1 MDELYFVTGNKG
13 KVGEAQA
20 ILGFPVQIA
29 DIDLDEVQ
37 SLDPEYVVRKKVEA
51 AYAVL
56 QKPLFVDDVSLH
68 VNAWGGFPGPLV
80 KHVRFKGDNELLLK
94 LLQQED
100 DRSVVVKAIIGF
112 HDGEK
117 VHTFTGEL
125 EAEIVREER
134 GERGW
139 GFDSII
145 IPKGDT
151 RTWAEMTLEEKN
163 RTTHRR
169 KALDKFKQ
177 YLEERGLMQG
187 KRV

>member
-13 KVGEAQA
+13 KVEEAQA
-20 ILGFPVQIA
+20 ILGFPIQIA

-51 AYAVL
+51 AYNEL
-56 QKPLFVDDVSLH
+56 KKPVFVDDVSLH
-68 VNAWGGFPGPLV
+68 VNVWEGFPGPLV
-80 KHVRFKGDNELLLK
+80 KYVRFKGDNKFLLR

-117 VHTFTGEL
+117 IHTFTGSI
-125 EAEIVREER
+125 EAEIVREEC

-139 GFDSII
+139 GFDSVI

-163 RTTHRR
+163 KTTHRR

-177 YLEERGLMQG
+177 YLEARGVIQG
-187 KRV
+187 KHV